1 MPAMQVLHSPLQRRH
16 HVRNFMR
23 HGRFVEGRD
32 TPRRA
37 DNVLAALLADGH
49 VASEAPWHGMAP
61 IAAIHT
67 PEYLRFLETAWA
79 EWRKIPTAGEEVY
92 PYVFPVR
99 GMQHGYPKSVIG
111 QAGYHMHD
119 LWVPLGEH
127 SFQVAVA
134 SANLAVEAAERV
146 LAGAPMAYALCRP
159 SGHHAYTDMG
169 GGQCFLNN
177 AAIAAQH
184 LRRALGRI
192 AVVDFDVHH
201 GNGTQG
207 IFYARNDVLFVSI
220 HRDPTDYHPFFT
232 GYANERGEGAGL
244 GYNLN
249 LPLAAHSGDPVVL
262 DALEEACTRIA
273 AYSPDALVVSLG
285 VDGHEDDPTDGLKIT
300 HEGFRRIGARL
311 RALGLPTVLVQEGG
325 YNVETIGTCVASAVA
340 GFDGRESL

>member
-1 MPAMQVLHSPLQRRH
+1 MQILHSPIQRRH
-16 HVRNFMR
+16 HVKNFMR
-23 HGRFVEGRD
+23 HGRFVIGRD
-32 TPRRA
+32 TPARA

-49 VASEAPWHGMAP
+49 DAHEAPWHGMAP

-79 EWRKIPTAGEEVY
+79 EWRKIPNAGEEVY

-99 GMQHGYPKSVIG
+99 GLNHGYPKSVIG

-127 SFQVAVA
+127 SFQAA
-134 SANLAVEAAERV
+134 IAAANLAVEAAERV
-146 LAGAPMAYALCRP
+146 LAGEPMAYALCRP

-184 LRRALGRI
+184 LRRKLGRI
-192 AVVDFDVHH
+192 ALVDFDVHH

-207 IFYARNDVLFVSI
+207 IFYARPDVLFVSL
-220 HRDPTDYHPFFT
+220 HRDPTDYHPFFA
-232 GYANERGEGAGL
+232 GYANER
-244 GYNLN
+244 
-249 LPLAAHSGDPVVL
+249 GDPVVL
-262 DALEEACTRIA
+262 DALEEACARIA
-273 AYSPDALVVSLG
+273 AFGPDALVVSLG

-300 HEGFRRIGARL
+300 YEGFRRIGARL
-311 RALGLPTVLVQEGG
+311 RSLGLPTVLVQEGG
-325 YNVETIGTCVASAVA
+325 YNVETIGRCVASAIA